1 MEIFMWLLFV
11 IIDWLVYFALHQ
23 GELKSSLYNIKLFRF
38 NNSIW
43 FTSGYGQDK
52 KFWCDGVEH
61 ISLCSCRDGGTGTT
75 WPKHSERWRNF
86 WRCTLWSLW
95 WLNLGAL
102 LVHTPDNCHL
112 FPQRIL
118 HLIFFSMDNFLPIS
132 SFSCVCKESQVC
144 TGLFLIFLKY
154 SPHVCD
160 NYQECLGLFLGFSFL
175 NLWDVIEILGSLLGK
190 MSAKIL

>member
-102 LVHTPDNCHL
+102 LVHTPDNCH
-112 FPQRIL
+112 FSHQNFAPNIFL
-118 HLIFFSMDNFLPIS
+118 HWQFYAYEFS
-132 SFSCVCKESQVC
+132 SFVFKESQVC
-144 TGLFLIFLKY
+144 TGLFLKF

-160 NYQECLGLFLGFSFL
+160 NYQECLGLFFGFSFL
-175 NLWDVIEILGSLLGK
+175 NLWDVVEILGSLLGK
-190 MSAKIL
+190 MSVKILK